1 MDADIKSKINEI
13 LKDLNADEL
22 DEVIKIASSRKIN
35 HEVVELFQQAVEAKY
50 STGFIC
56 PYCGDTHIVKNGR
69 HNNVQQYLCKNCRKT
84 FNWKKGTFLENSNLS
99 LSTWLEYIIV
109 FAQEKTIRE
118 CASASNISIPASF
131 NCRHRLMNTIEN
143 SKNSNE
149 LDGIIELDDTSS
161 VISYSGNHYKRN
173 SDFEG
178 LTRMPYKRSRKG
190 HKHEDVITDEVI
202 ISCIVDRH
210 HHAYAKVG
218 KVGTTALSK
227 EDVKEIYGNIIK
239 NKTTVCA
246 DGNYAYRI
254 LVETNDIELHAT
266 ANKDRHKRGMY
277 HINNVNNFHSM
288 IDRYLLNHHG
298 IATKYLNEYLAYL
311 CYKYSKKL
319 NDISNLVITLF
330 CNTCTYRL
338 KNYVKTDLLGNLY
351 NYQ

>member
-1 MDADIKSKINEI
+1 MDTNIKNKITEI
-13 LKDLNADEL
+13 LKKLNADEL

-35 HEVVELFQQAVEAKY
+35 HDAVDLFQQAIEVKY
-50 STGFIC
+50 SNDFVC
-56 PYCGDTHIVKNGR
+56 PYCGCSHIVKNGK

-118 CASASNISIPASF
+118 CADASNISIPASF

-143 SKNSNE
+143 SRDSNE

-161 VISYSGNHYKRN
+161 VISYSGNN
-173 SDFEG
+173 PDFEG
-178 LTRMPYKRSRKG
+178 LTRTSYKRSRKG
-190 HKHEDVITDEVI
+190 HKYDDVITDEVI
-202 ISCIVDRH
+202 ISCIVDRK

-218 KVGTTALSK
+218 TVGTTSLSR
-227 EDVKEIYGNIIK
+227 EDVKEIYGDIIK
-239 NKTTVCA
+239 NKAIVCT
-246 DGNYAYRI
+246 DGNYSYRI
-254 LVETNDIELHAT
+254 LVETNEIELHAI

-311 CYKYSKKL
+311 SYKYSKKL
-319 NDISNLVITLF
+319 NDISTLVITLF
-330 CNTCTYRL
+330 CNQCTYKL
-338 KNYVKTDLLGNLY
+338 KNYIKTGLFGNLY
-351 NYQ
+351 IYQ